1 MFTKRAKAP
10 KPTREDKKDRR
21 IPLSKY
27 ARGGRISST
36 IGLCNLALMFL
47 TITMAVMENGKSGMY
62 IGIIVII
69 TFILSIFG
77 FVIGIR
83 SLTEENKFYRFSY
96 IGTVINAAIWISI
109 ILIYIAY
116 I

>member
-1 MFTKRAKAP
+1 MFSKRAKAP

-36 IGLCNLALMFL
+36 IGLCNLALVFL
-47 TITMAVMENGKSGMY
+47 TITMAVMEEGKSGMY
-62 IGIIVII
+62 IGIIVVAI
-69 TFILSIFG
+69 FISALMG
-77 FVIGIR
+77 FIIGIR
-83 SLTEENKFYRFSY
+83 SFTEENKFYRFSY
-96 IGTVINAAIWISI
+96 IGTVINAAIWIFVV
-109 ILIYIAY
+109 LIYIAY

>member
-1 MFTKRAKAP
+1 MFSKRAKAP
-10 KPTREDKKDRR
+10 KPTREDKKDRK

-36 IGLCNLALMFL
+36 IGLCNLALFFL
-47 TITMAVMENGKSGMY
+47 TITMSVMEDGKSGMY
-62 IGIIVII
+62 IGIIVIV
-69 TFILSIFG
+69 TFISAIMG

-83 SLTEENKFYRFSY
+83 SFSEENKFYRFSY
-96 IGTVINAAIWISI
+96 IGTIINAAVWISI
-109 ILIYIAY
+109 VLIYIAY

>member
-1 MFTKRAKAP
+1 MFSKRAKAP

-36 IGLCNLALMFL
+36 IGLCNLALMSL
-47 TITMAVMENGKSGMY
+47 TITMTVMEDGKSGMY
-62 IGIIVII
+62 IGIIVILI
-69 TFILSIFG
+69 FILSLMG
-77 FVIGIR
+77 FIIGIR
-83 SLTEENKFYRFSY
+83 SFTEENKFYRFSY
-96 IGTVINAAIWISI
+96 IGTILNAIIWISI

>member
-1 MFTKRAKAP
+1 MFTKKAKAP

-83 SLTEENKFYRFSY
+83 SFSEENKFYRFSY

>member
-36 IGLCNLALMFL
+36 IGLCNLAILFL
-47 TITMAVMENGKSGMY
+47 TITMSVMEDGKSGMY

-69 TFILSIFG
+69 TFISALMG
-77 FVIGIR
+77 FAIGIR
-83 SLTEENKFYRFSY
+83 SFYEENKFYRFSY
-96 IGTVINAAIWISI
+96 IGTIINAAIWISVV
-109 ILIYIAY
+109 LIYIAY

>member
-47 TITMAVMENGKSGMY
+47 TITMSVMENGKSGMY
-62 IGIIVII
+62 IGILVIV
-69 TFILSIFG
+69 TFISALMG

-83 SLTEENKFYRFSY
+83 SFTEENKFYRFSY
-96 IGTVINAAIWISI
+96 IGTVINSIIWISV

>member
-1 MFTKRAKAP
+1 MFKKRAKAP

-36 IGLCNLALMFL
+36 IGLCNLALMAL
-47 TITMAVMENGKSGMY
+47 TITASVMEDGKSGMY
-62 IGIIVII
+62 IGIIVIV
-69 TFILSIFG
+69 TFVSALMG

-83 SLTEENKFYRFSY
+83 SFTEENKFYRFSY
-96 IGTVINAAIWISI
+96 IGTAINAAIWISI
-109 ILIYIAY
+109 VLIYIAY

>member
-1 MFTKRAKAP
+1 MFSKRAKAP

-36 IGLCNLALMFL
+36 IGLCNLAIMFL

-62 IGIIVII
+62 IGIFVII
-69 TFILSIFG
+69 VFISSLMG
-77 FVIGIR
+77 FAIGIR
-83 SLTEENKFYRFSY
+83 SFTEENKFYRFSY
-96 IGTVINAAIWISI
+96 IGTTINAIIWISI
-109 ILIYIAY
+109 ILIYVAY
-116 I
+116 V

>member
-1 MFTKRAKAP
+1 MFSRKAKAP
-10 KPTREDKKDRR
+10 KPTREDKKDRK
-21 IPLSKY
+21 IPLTKY
-27 ARGGRISST
+27 ARCGRISST
-36 IGLCNLALMFL
+36 IGLCNLALMSL

-62 IGIIVII
+62 IGIIVILI
-69 TFILSIFG
+69 FISALMG

-83 SLTEENKFYRFSY
+83 SFSEENKFYRFSY
-96 IGTVINAAIWISI
+96 IGTILNAIIWISI

>member
-1 MFTKRAKAP
+1 MFSKRAKAP

-36 IGLCNLALMFL
+36 IGLCNLALVFL
-47 TITMAVMENGKSGMY
+47 TITATVMEDGKSGMY
-62 IGIIVII
+62 IGIIVIA
-69 TFILSIFG
+69 TFISALMG

-83 SLTEENKFYRFSY
+83 SFAEENKFYRFSY
-96 IGTVINAAIWISI
+96 IGTSINAAIWIFI
-109 ILIYIAY
+109 VLIYIAY

>member
-1 MFTKRAKAP
+1 MFSRKAKAP
-10 KPTREDKKDRR
+10 KPTREDKKDRK
-21 IPLSKY
+21 IPLTKY

-36 IGLCNLALMFL
+36 IGLCNLALMSL

-62 IGIIVII
+62 IGIIVILI
-69 TFILSIFG
+69 FISALMG

-83 SLTEENKFYRFSY
+83 SFSEENKFYRFSY
-96 IGTVINAAIWISI
+96 IGTVINAIIWISI

>member
-36 IGLCNLALMFL
+36 IGLCNLAILFL
-47 TITMAVMENGKSGMY
+47 TITMSVMEDGKSGMY

-69 TFILSIFG
+69 TFISALMG

-83 SLTEENKFYRFSY
+83 SFTEENKFYRFSY
-96 IGTVINAAIWISI
+96 IGTVINAAIWIFI
-109 ILIYIAY
+109 LLIYIAY

>member
-1 MFTKRAKAP
+1 MFSKKAKAP
-10 KPTREDKKDRR
+10 KPTREDKKDRK

-47 TITMAVMENGKSGMY
+47 TITMAVLENGKSGMY
-62 IGIIVII
+62 IGIIVIVI
-69 TFILSIFG
+69 FILSLMG
-77 FVIGIR
+77 FAIGIR
-83 SLTEENKFYRFSY
+83 SFSEENKFYRFSY
-96 IGTVINAAIWISI
+96 IGTVMNAIVWISI

-116 I
+116 V